1 MNFFN
6 KIKSSL
12 SQTKNQVFNKLAGII
27 SSKRKID
34 NELLDEIEEILITG
48 DVGVQTSI
56 SIIDALKNRVSKVGA
71 EDTDILFTMLKE
83 EIVSIFDSV
92 EDKAKAIGEKP
103 KVVLVIGVNGV
114 GKTTSIGKI
123 TKRYKEEGL
132 NVLLGAADTFR
143 AAAIDQLA
151 IWAERN
157 DVEIVHHKEGSDPS
171 AVAFDTV
178 SAGIA
183 RKKDIILIDTAGR
196 LHNKKHLMDE
206 LAKIKRVIQKQM
218 PEAPHEVMLVLDAT
232 MGQNAVQQAKT
243 FKDLIHVDSIV
254 LTKLDGT
261 AKGGVVLSIYKE
273 LGIPVKYVG
282 VGEGIDD
289 LNQFE
294 PKAFVEGI
302 FD

>member
-1 MNFFN
+1 VNFFN

-12 SQTKNQVFNKLAGII
+12 SKTKNQVFNQLAGII

-34 NELLDEIEEILITG
+34 DDLLDEIEEILITG

-56 SIIDALKNRVSKVGA
+56 SIIEALKTKVRKSGA
-71 EDTDILFTMLKE
+71 ENTDVLFTMLKE
-83 EIVSIFDSV
+83 EIVNIFNSIESEAEV
-92 EDKAKAIGEKP
+92 ETAKP
-103 KVVLVIGVNGV
+103 RVVLVVGVNGV

-123 TKRYKEEGL
+123 TKIYKEQGL
-132 NVLLGAADTFR
+132 DVLLGAADTFR
-143 AAAIDQLA
+143 AAAIEQLT

-157 DVEIVHHKEGSDPS
+157 EVEIVSHKEGSDPS
-171 AVAFDTV
+171 AVAFDSV
-178 SAGIA
+178 AAGIA
-183 RKKDIILIDTAGR
+183 RKKDIVLIDTAGR

-206 LAKIKRVIQKQM
+206 LAKIKRVIQKQI

-232 MGQNAVQQAKT
+232 MGQNAVQQAKS
-243 FKDLIHVDSIV
+243 FKELIHVDSII

-261 AKGGVVLSIYKE
+261 AKGGVILSIYKE
-273 LGIPVKYVG
+273 LGIPVRYVG

-289 LNQFE
+289 LNLFE